1 MVTDAI
7 KKGNRLKFT
16 GRYFSTWPYTHRWS
30 DFSLLYFP
38 FYLFCF
44 ETLSK
49 WWHESWC
56 CCAIEVWNDA
66 DMLQNHVSAGDWW
79 LWFVFISP
87 LFFLLSFVFRFR
99 CGNVCVCCRVQ
110 HLVAHW
116 LRCNTRIL
124 LTRGNH
130 LRRDTYTVFA
140 LDDFE
145 FDAPFG
151 VPSLDCDRIAID
163 PMLDD
168 PNDEWFANFS
178 NWIPLPKWIPPYCDD
193 IDRMDAPN
201 VVLMITKTKKEK
213 ERKK

>member
-1 MVTDAI
+1 MVRI
-7 KKGNRLKFT
+7 RM
-16 GRYFSTWPYTHRWS
+16 
-30 DFSLLYFP
+30 
-38 FYLFCF
+38 
-44 ETLSK
+44 
-49 WWHESWC
+49 
-56 CCAIEVWNDA
+56 VVVV
-66 DMLQNHVSAGDWW
+66 VSCI
-79 LWFVFISP
+79 FIFLP
-87 LFFLLSFVFRFR
+87 LFNTHSI
-99 CGNVCVCCRVQ
+99 GCC
-110 HLVAHW
+110 
-116 LRCNTRIL
+116 TRI

-178 NWIPLPKWIPPYCDD
+178 NWIPLPKWIPPYCDG

-201 VVLMITKTKKEK
+201 VVSMKQKVQHVPNKQTKKKNEK
-213 ERKK
+213 QNEPFSYFSIYLQMCLSIQV